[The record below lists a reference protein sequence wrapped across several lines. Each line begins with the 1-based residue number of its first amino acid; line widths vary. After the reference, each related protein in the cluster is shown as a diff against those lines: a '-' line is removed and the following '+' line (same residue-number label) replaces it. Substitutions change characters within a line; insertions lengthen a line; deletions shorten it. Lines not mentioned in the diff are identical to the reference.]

1 MDTDFSTPI
10 DLDIPTYQ
18 QHRSNQIDHTLVDVR
33 EDWEYAHGH
42 IAGAIHI
49 PLNELQERVGEVPDD
64 KPVVVVC
71 AHGIR
76 SVYGSQILVS
86 LGYGSVYNL
95 VGGTA
100 EWAER
105 GLPLDH

>member
-1 MDTDFSTPI
+1 MDTDTTIPQ

-18 QHRSNQIDHTLVDVR
+18 QYRDRQIDHTLVDVR
-33 EDWEYAHGH
+33 EDWEFAQGR

-49 PLNELQERVGEVPDD
+49 PLHELQERVDEVPDD

-71 AHGIR
+71 AHGMR
-76 SVYGSQILVS
+76 SVYGSQILAS
-86 LGYGSVYNL
+86 LGYSGVYNL

-100 EWAER
+100 EWIER
-105 GLPLDH
+105 GLPLER